1 MQDLEVREVVHVD
14 LVFEHDDDAI
24 SAKSH
29 GSYFDAEGEFS
40 DAPALVI
47 VPYHDLIR
55 GVPRRSPAAHE
66 REDVASEQH
75 LDLPDPSA
83 VEAPAEGFLERVA
96 VVDAEAQVGAAREA
110 SAVLVEAQRE
120 ELLATARRRAHII
133 PPDVQEP
140 AGRCGIGS
148 SHNSSLICRVDAFFF
163 PRRTRALF
171 FVSCRLPNC
180 AF

>member
-1 MQDLEVREVVHVD
+1 MLSPDATAWTCVHTTNETALASGLLNREIEELE
-14 LVFEHDDDAI
+14 A
-24 SAKSH
+24 A
-29 GSYFDAEGEFS
+29 GGAG
-40 DAPALVI
+40 
-47 VPYHDLIR
+47 
-55 GVPRRSPAAHE
+55 RSPAAHE

-133 PPDVQEP
+133 PPDEREP

-163 PRRTRALF
+163 PRRYFSFLADCQTVF
-171 FVSCRLPNC
+171 FENEKRCIFS
-180 AF
+180 